1 MKLKN
6 TIIFLNAEVPL
17 QITSQVFLITRH
29 VLNFERAGLQCF
41 IDAKKRQMLLAKLD
55 GYGRHKCIIL
65 SIVGSVKCRS
75 QKPHWWILTSL
86 DANKPFS
93 R

>member
-6 TIIFLNAEVPL
+6 IIIFLNAEVPL

-41 IDAKKRQMLLAKLD
+41 IDAKKRQMILAKLD
-55 GYGRHKCIIL
+55 RFRIQIH
-65 SIVGSVKCRS
+65 
-75 QKPHWWILTSL
+75 HFL
-86 DANKPFS
+86 DS
-93 R
+93 RKREMPLAKTALVDIDESGCK

>member
-6 TIIFLNAEVPL
+6 TIIFQNAEVPL

-41 IDAKKRQMLLAKLD
+41 IDAKKRKMLLAKLD
-55 GYGRHKCIIL
+55 GYGRVRIQIH
-65 SIVGSVKCRS
+65 
-75 QKPHWWILTSL
+75 HSL
-86 DANKPFS
+86 DS
-93 R
+93 RKREMPLAKTALVDIDESGCK

>member
-6 TIIFLNAEVPL
+6 IIIFLNAEVPL

-41 IDAKKRQMLLAKLD
+41 IDAKKRKMLLAKLD
-55 GYGRHKCIIL
+55 GYGRVRIQIH
-65 SIVGSVKCRS
+65 
-75 QKPHWWILTSL
+75 HSL
-86 DANKPFS
+86 DS
-93 R
+93 RKREMPLAKTALVDIDESGCK